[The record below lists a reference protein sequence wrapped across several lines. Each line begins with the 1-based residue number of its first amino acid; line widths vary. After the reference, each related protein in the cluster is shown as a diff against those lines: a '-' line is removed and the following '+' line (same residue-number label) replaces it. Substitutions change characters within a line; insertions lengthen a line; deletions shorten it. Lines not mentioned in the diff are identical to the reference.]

1 MAQAERQELGPLVV
15 NCTWVITHKTDVAGQ
30 LNPAD
35 ADAARAFRSITKFR
49 LHGESDAAGN
59 PNMLGVTVQPMV
71 TMEGYELIIGSSID
85 PQFGPVLLFGLGGQL
100 VEVFKDS
107 SLSLPPLN
115 STLARRMMERTNI
128 YTALQGVRGRQA
140 VDMEALEHLLVE
152 FSQLVAEQRWIK
164 EIDINPL
171 IVSPERLLALDA
183 RVLLH
188 PAEVS
193 EAQLPHLAIRPYP
206 SQYMHEWTARDGT
219 PIVIRPIR
227 AEDEPLMVAFHSTL
241 SDRSVYLR
249 FMHPALLSDGKTS
262 AAHACASRLRPR
274 IHAGGRPH
282 QG

>member
-1 MAQAERQELGPLVV
+1 
-15 NCTWVITHKTDVAGQ
+15 
-30 LNPAD
+30 
-35 ADAARAFRSITKFR
+35 
-49 LHGESDAAGN
+49 
-59 PNMLGVTVQPMV
+59 MLGVTVQPMV

-128 YTALQGVRGRQA
+128 YTALQGVRGRKS

-171 IVSPERLLALDA
+171 IVSPEGLLALDA

-206 SQYMHEWTARDGT
+206 SQYMHEWTAMDGT

-227 AEDEPLMVAFHSTL
+227 AEDEPLIGLHSTL
-241 SDRSVYLR
+241 SQPHL
-249 FMHPALLSDGKTS
+249 PAFHAPGLLSDRAARS
-262 AAHACASRLRPR
+262 ASHACATSITTASSRWWLT
-274 IHAGGRPH
+274 ASG
-282 QG
+282 